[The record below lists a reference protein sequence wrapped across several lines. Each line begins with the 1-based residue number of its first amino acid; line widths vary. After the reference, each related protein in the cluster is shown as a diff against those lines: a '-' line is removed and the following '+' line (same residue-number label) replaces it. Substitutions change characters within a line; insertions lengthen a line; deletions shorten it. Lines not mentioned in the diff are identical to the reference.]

1 MKNVFKTLCMHKMC
15 QCYVYYSLKYFIKD
29 KIPPPPPGSLFPLSW
44 LFPILYNKV
53 NKVIN
58 IIQITHNIMCNKNK
72 LNEQLVLYI
81 NVHLVNNITV
91 HTTLYV
97 TKHNMIWLSVH

>member
-1 MKNVFKTLCMHKMC
+1 M
-15 QCYVYYSLKYFIKD
+15 
-29 KIPPPPPGSLFPLSW
+29 PPPPPPCDSLFPYSW
-44 LFPILYNKV
+44 LFLILYNEV
-53 NKVIN
+53 IKVIN
-58 IIQITHNIMCNKNK
+58 IIQINYPQCWNK

-81 NVHLVNNITV
+81 NVHVANNITV